1 MTANSDSQ
9 IEISSAGLRPSRSKT
24 GSHGFDSDHEG
35 EGVSMTWQ
43 PPTDIEK
50 TIQVLDSSIRRLQ
63 EERRRLVALLP
74 PDKLKKKRDNIPL
87 KEKFR
92 GMF

>member
-1 MTANSDSQ
+1 
-9 IEISSAGLRPSRSKT
+9 
-24 GSHGFDSDHEG
+24 
-35 EGVSMTWQ
+35 MTWQ

-74 PDKLKKKRDNIPL
+74 PDKLKKKRDDRPL

-92 GMF
+92 GLL